1 LFPAAAVEA
10 ATTVMLCKVLGRD
23 WSAKDSSVIDPP
35 PWLLPESQAR
45 TNAAESPV
53 RTNASDGRQAGRS
66 RASSAEV
73 QQLRSRVEEL
83 TSLVERSSKEAWDQ
97 GFGAGE
103 TAARKSLEAELRETV
118 SALAAKISEIA
129 AKGPEIIRRAEADT
143 VRLAI
148 GIARRVLHREIT
160 VDPSALSALVGAAL
174 EKLRSQEIH
183 RVRVHPDL
191 EKLLKSS
198 LEQFGRSAAIEVL
211 PDPTLPRGGV
221 TFEIG
226 RGALDASVDTQLR
239 EIERGLVDEIRA
251 RS

>member
-1 LFPAAAVEA
+1 
-10 ATTVMLCKVLGRD
+10 MLCKVLGKD
-23 WSAKDSSVIDPP
+23 WPGEDSSGIDLP
-35 PWLLPESQAR
+35 PWLIPESH
-45 TNAAESPV
+45 V
-53 RTNASDGRQAGRS
+53 RTNVNDGRQPGS
-66 RASSAEV
+66 RGASAEV

-83 TSLVERSSKEAWDQ
+83 TSLLDRANKDAWDQ
-97 GFGAGE
+97 GFQAGE
-103 TAARKSLEAELRETV
+103 LATRKSLEAELRETV
-118 SALAAKISEIA
+118 STLAGKISEIA

-148 GIARRVLHREIT
+148 EIARRVLHREIA
-160 VDPSALSALVGAAL
+160 VDASALSALVGAAL
-174 EKLRSQEIH
+174 EKLRNHEIH

-191 EKLLKSS
+191 ERLLKSS

-211 PDPTLPRGGV
+211 PDPSLQRGGV

-239 EIERGLVDEIRA
+239 EIERGLVDEIRT